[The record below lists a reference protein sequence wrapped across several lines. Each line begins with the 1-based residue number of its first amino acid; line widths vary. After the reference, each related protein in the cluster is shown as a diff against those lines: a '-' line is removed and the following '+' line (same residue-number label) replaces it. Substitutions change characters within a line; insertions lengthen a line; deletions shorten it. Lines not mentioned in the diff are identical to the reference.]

1 MAICRPNPVA
11 PPVTIA
17 TLPRHPLP
25 IGNGRGSSSAVP
37 LASGASYSHEGR
49 WPKPKGGDG
58 MKTEG
63 TGRSGA
69 GQGAVVNS
77 VNTERVTV
85 NRPVTPLQFTVYC
98 FPFTQLYLNS
108 MLRKYGG
115 WLLLGVAG
123 AFAWGMLALHRGE
136 TISAAWLVLAAVGT
150 YLLGFRFYS
159 RFLADRVF
167 DVNDRRATPAERL
180 SNGRDFVPTQRW
192 VLFGHHFAAIAG
204 AGPLVGPVLAAQFGY
219 LPGVLWIVFGVV
231 LGGAVQDFV
240 ILFGS
245 MRRDGKS
252 LGQMAKE
259 ETGPVTGLL
268 AMVAVLAIMVILLAV
283 LALVVVNAL
292 KDSPWGVFT
301 ILCTIPIAILMGFW
315 MKIWRPGRTL
325 EASLVGVVLLLAA
338 LVAGRYVAQSE
349 SLAPYFTYSGL
360 QIAYGMI
367 AYGFI
372 ASVLPVW
379 MLLCPRDYLSTFMKI
394 GTILLLALGILLVLP
409 PLKLPAITRFVDGTG
424 PVFAGKLF
432 PFAFITI
439 ACGAISG
446 FHALVASG
454 TTPKML
460 MRESD
465 ARLIGYGGMLMESF
479 VAVMALCAAALL
491 DPGIYFA
498 INAPLATLGGS
509 VHSAVEV
516 IRQWGFTVT
525 PEQIEGLAAS
535 VGEKTLLGRT
545 GGAPSLAVGMA
556 HIFSNAF
563 GAGLTALWYH
573 FAIMFE
579 ALFILTTVDTGTRVG
594 RFMLQELAGHLWHPL
609 GRTSWYPSTV
619 LASALVVAA
628 WGYFLVQGVLDPLG
642 GINSLWPLFGIS
654 NQLLA
659 SVALCVGTTLIIK
672 RGKARHAWVTLL
684 PLAWVLIATFTAGWQ
699 KVFADDPRL
708 GFLSHAS
715 SIAEQVAA
723 GQMEGAR
730 GARLIFNDRLDAVVT
745 LSFMIVTLLV
755 VLASAREWVL
765 VLTRRKPAHAKES
778 PFVETAYAG

>member
-1 MAICRPNPVA
+1 MS
-11 PPVTIA
+11 
-17 TLPRHPLP
+17 LKH
-25 IGNGRGSSSAVP
+25 IGW
-37 LASGASYSHEGR
+37 LALAL
-49 WPKPKGGDG
+49 
-58 MKTEG
+58 
-63 TGRSGA
+63 A
-69 GQGAVVNS
+69 GAV
-77 VNTERVTV
+77 
-85 NRPVTPLQFTVYC
+85 
-98 FPFTQLYLNS
+98 
-108 MLRKYGG
+108 
-115 WLLLGVAG
+115 
-123 AFAWGMLALHRGE
+123 AWGMLALHRGE

-150 YLLGFRFYS
+150 YLLAYRFYS
-159 RFLADRVF
+159 RFLAERVF
-167 DVNDRRATPAERL
+167 GLNDRRATPAERL
-180 SNGRDFVPTQRW
+180 TNGRDFVPTSRW

-219 LPGVLWIVFGVV
+219 LPGTIWIVFGVV

-259 ETGPVTGLL
+259 ETGAATGLL

-315 MKIWRPGRTL
+315 MKVWRPGRTL
-325 EASLVGVVLLLAA
+325 EASAFGVALLLVALVG
-338 LVAGRYVAQSE
+338 GRYVAASPTV
-349 SLAPYFTYSGL
+349 APYFTASGIT
-360 QIAYGMI
+360 IAYGII

-409 PLKLPAITRFVDGTG
+409 PLRMPAVTGFVDGTG

-460 MRESD
+460 TRESD

-498 INAPLATLGGS
+498 INAPLATLGGN
-509 VHSAVEV
+509 VHSAAEV
-516 IRQWGFTVT
+516 IRNWGFTVT
-525 PEQIEGLAAS
+525 PQQIESLAAS

-556 HIFSNAF
+556 HIFSSAF
-563 GAGLTALWYH
+563 GAGLMALWYH

-594 RFMLQELAGHLWHPL
+594 RFMLQELAGQIWRPL

-619 LASALVVAA
+619 LASGLIVAG

-672 RGKARHAWVTLL
+672 SGKARYAWVTLL
-684 PLAWVLIATFTAGWQ
+684 PLAWLLAATLTAGWQ
-699 KVFADDPRL
+699 KVFAEDPRL
-708 GFLSHAS
+708 GFLAHAAA
-715 SIAEQVAA
+715 IGQQVAS
-723 GQMEGAR
+723 GTMEVAR

-745 LSFMIVTLLV
+745 VAFMVVTILVLLS
-755 VLASAREWVL
+755 SAREWVL
-765 VLTRRKPAHAKES
+765 ILTRRKPARAQES
-778 PFVETAYAG
+778 PFVETAYA

>member
-1 MAICRPNPVA
+1 MLLKRVVWLIVA
-11 PPVTIA
+11 LV
-17 TLPRHPLP
+17 
-25 IGNGRGSSSAVP
+25 
-37 LASGASYSHEGR
+37 
-49 WPKPKGGDG
+49 
-58 MKTEG
+58 
-63 TGRSGA
+63 
-69 GQGAVVNS
+69 GAV
-77 VNTERVTV
+77 
-85 NRPVTPLQFTVYC
+85 
-98 FPFTQLYLNS
+98 
-108 MLRKYGG
+108 
-115 WLLLGVAG
+115 
-123 AFAWGMLALHRGE
+123 AWGVLALHRGE
-136 TISAAWLVLAAVGT
+136 TISAAWVVLAAVGT
-150 YLLGFRFYS
+150 YLIAYRFYS
-159 RFLADRVF
+159 RFLADRVLGL
-167 DVNDRRATPAERL
+167 NDRRATPAERL
-180 SNGRDFVPTQRW
+180 GNGRDFVPTSRW

-219 LPGVLWIVFGVV
+219 LPGTIWLVFGVV
-231 LGGAVQDFV
+231 LGGAVQDFI

-259 ETGPVTGLL
+259 ETGPLTGLL
-268 AMVAVLAIMVILLAV
+268 AMVAVLAIMIILLAV

-301 ILCTIPIAILMGFW
+301 ILCTIPIAVLMGFW
-315 MKIWRPGRTL
+315 MKVWRPGRTL
-325 EASLVGVVLLLAA
+325 EASALGVALLLLA
-338 LVAGRYVAQSE
+338 LVGGRYVAE
-349 SLAPYFTYSGL
+349 STALAPYFTHSAL
-360 QIAYGMI
+360 TIAYGMI
-367 AYGFI
+367 AYGFL

-394 GTILLLALGILLVLP
+394 GTILLLAIGILLVLP
-409 PLKLPAITRFVDGTG
+409 PLKLPAVTQFIDGTG

-460 MRESD
+460 TRESD

-479 VAVMALCAAALL
+479 VAIMALCAAALL

-498 INAPLATLGGS
+498 INAPLTTLGGN

-516 IRQWGFTVT
+516 IRGWGFTVT
-525 PEQIEGLAAS
+525 PGQIDALAVS
-535 VGEKTLLGRT
+535 VGEKSLLGRT

-556 HIFSNAF
+556 HIFSSAF
-563 GAGLTALWYH
+563 GQGLMALWYH

-594 RFMLQELAGHLWHPL
+594 RFMLQELAGQIWRPL

-619 LASALVVAA
+619 LASALVVAG

-659 SVALCVGTTLIIK
+659 SVALCVGTTLLIK
-672 RGKARHAWVTLL
+672 SGKARYAWVTLL
-684 PLAWVLIATFTAGWQ
+684 PLAWLMLVTLTAGWQ

-708 GFLSHAS
+708 GFLAHAAVT
-715 SIAEQVAA
+715 AEQVAT
-723 GQMEGAR
+723 GVIEGAQ

-745 LSFMIVTLLV
+745 LTFMIITVLVLLS
-755 VLASAREWVL
+755 SAREWVL
-765 VLTRRKPAHAKES
+765 ILTRRKPAKAQET